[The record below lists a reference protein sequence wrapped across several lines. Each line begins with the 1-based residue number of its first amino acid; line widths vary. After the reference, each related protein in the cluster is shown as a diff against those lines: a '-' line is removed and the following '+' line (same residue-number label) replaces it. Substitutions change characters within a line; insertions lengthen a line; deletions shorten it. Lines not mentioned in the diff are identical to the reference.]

1 MAEFD
6 EILHAHRVEEKL
18 SSIAAACIAAGV
30 DFDGDD
36 AVEVGEEANL
46 EDLDTVE
53 IAASTVAAVAAVN
66 ADAGADEVGAEQTK
80 KTTTTTL
87 LTRRNRTGTATGDDA
102 AKDNAG
108 RSKKRRVV
116 EPAREARMRR
126 CAAKNTEVLRL
137 TEMLGKVER
146 ERDDHVQTL
155 KRRRVDAKRVAEE
168 LQRICD
174 DEATARGPRIVDK
187 IFEQSRNVNAA
198 SADGAR
204 I

>member
-1 MAEFD
+1 MSNSMAEFD

-18 SSIAAACIAAGV
+18 SNIATACIAAGV

-36 AVEVGEEANL
+36 AVELGEEANL

-53 IAASTVAAVAAVN
+53 IAASTVAAVAA
-66 ADAGADEVGAEQTK
+66 AHADEVDAEK
-80 KTTTTTL
+80 KATSATTTL
-87 LTRRNRTGTATGDDA
+87 LTRRNRTGTVADGDVAKDA
-102 AKDNAG
+102 AG
-108 RSKKRRVV
+108 GSKKRRVV

-137 TEMLGKVER
+137 TEMLAKVER

-155 KRRRVDAKRVAEE
+155 KRRRVDAKRVAED

-174 DEATARGPRIVDK
+174 DEASARGPRLVDK
-187 IFEQSRNVNAA
+187 VFEQSRNVNAA

>member
-18 SSIAAACIAAGV
+18 SSIATACIAAGV

-36 AVEVGEEANL
+36 AVQVGEEANL

-53 IAASTVAAVAAVN
+53 IAASTVAAVAAAN
-66 ADAGADEVGAEQTK
+66 ADEVDDAEKKK
-80 KTTTTTL
+80 KTTSATATL
-87 LTRRNRTGTATGDDA
+87 LTRRNRTGAVADGDVAKDA
-102 AKDNAG
+102 AG
-108 RSKKRRVV
+108 GSKKRRVV

-137 TEMLGKVER
+137 TEMLAKVER

-174 DEATARGPRIVDK
+174 DEASARGPRLVDK
-187 IFEQSRNVNAA
+187 VFEQSRNVNAA